1 MDPAEVRFLRQG
13 SRNLGQAHVVLARA
27 KEEGVELVAVAP
39 RSARSLA
46 TAQVLTTHHHYDHA
60 GGNAEM
66 VKQVPGIK
74 VYGGRIDNVA
84 ACTDALDHGNKLVI
98 GSIEVT
104 ALHTPGHTKGSICYF
119 CCSGKE
125 ARHFDG
131 SIGKRPR
138 ASSSRATRS
147 SWQAFERFLK
157 APRAVRLRPHV

>member
-131 SIGKRPR
+131 SIG
-138 ASSSRATRS
+138 AEGLVFTGDTLFVAG
-147 SWQAFERFLK
+147 L
-157 APRAVRLRPHV
+157 